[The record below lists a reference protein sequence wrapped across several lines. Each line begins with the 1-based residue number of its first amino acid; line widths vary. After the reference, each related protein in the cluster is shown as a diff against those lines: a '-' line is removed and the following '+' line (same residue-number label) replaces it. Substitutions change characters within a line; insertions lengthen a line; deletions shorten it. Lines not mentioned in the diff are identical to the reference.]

1 MQVLAARDGVFTNF
15 EVRELLNQQQHERD
29 EAERAMPLPGARR
42 GQSVSTAWSA
52 HQQGATISEQVLTH
66 LNKTTQAAG
75 QSREN
80 IQEFMEAVKPF
91 KLTRMECLAIVNTPP
106 LSVVEV
112 HLLVEDCEERLQP
125 DDVRS
130 LINLCS
136 KLVNMDRA
144 SAVDDAFSPVSCL
157 GAGMAC
163 ASGGTPF
170 SGSGASA
177 PISPDP
183 HSPTKDRRTPMDVAS
198 IEKDA
203 HHLSPDKK

>member
-1 MQVLAARDGVFTNF
+1 MSGK
-15 EVRELLNQQQHERD
+15 
-29 EAERAMPLPGARR
+29 EAKGRVVTPSASSLP
-42 GQSVSTAWSA
+42 
-52 HQQGATISEQVLTH
+52 E
-66 LNKTTQAAG
+66 
-75 QSREN
+75 
-80 IQEFMEAVKPF
+80 
-91 KLTRMECLAIVNTPP
+91 
-106 LSVVEV
+106 
-112 HLLVEDCEERLQP
+112 
-125 DDVRS
+125 
-130 LINLCS
+130 
-136 KLVNMDRA
+136 
-144 SAVDDAFSPVSCL
+144 DAFSPVSCL